1 MEESRWGIIYC
12 PRRSMRRIQ
21 KEWDAMREYM
31 SEKGVLFDFVQS
43 EGLNSVERLAAMLTS
58 NGYKTIV
65 VVGGDSALNRALNG
79 ILSVDE
85 ERRKGVAL
93 GVIPNS
99 NVNDFARFWGFEP
112 KHYKKTIDSLIRHRV
127 RKVDVGVCA
136 SSDTNDNVR
145 YFINCVNVGLVA
157 SIMTLKRKTKR
168 IFGLRMLSYLSS
180 VFLLIF
186 HRMEH
191 KMRLNVNQTEINQDV
206 TSICIGS
213 AKGYGQTPSAVP
225 YNGLLDVS
233 IVSHSELTQIFEA
246 LWMLSRGSFLNHKA
260 VKSYRTQKVNIYE
273 IGTAKVTVDG
283 VLWKEVKAPLN
294 ISIRQEFIDFIIP

>member
-1 MEESRWGIIYC
+1 
-12 PRRSMRRIQ
+12 
-21 KEWDAMREYM
+21 MREYM

-79 ILSVDE
+79 ILSIDE

-99 NVNDFARFWGFEP
+99 KVNDFARFWGFES